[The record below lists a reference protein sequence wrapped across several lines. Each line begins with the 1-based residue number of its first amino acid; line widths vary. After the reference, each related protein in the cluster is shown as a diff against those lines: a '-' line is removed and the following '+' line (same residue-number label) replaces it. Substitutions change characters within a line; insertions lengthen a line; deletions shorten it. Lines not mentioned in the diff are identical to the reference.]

1 MANNGDITHTDI
13 ESFLK
18 IGSAFPTTSNTT
30 LTEDDVDALCTS
42 INSEVNLILTDLGF
56 SLPITATDSIQW
68 LKMVKQ
74 HGAGSLVLDGLAS
87 QATEENNTR
96 AQRLWDRYR
105 SWLDQL
111 IESGGDI
118 LDAPKQTDPVPSTL
132 PVVFG
137 QYDEAHRKR
146 YLRFPQRARVDHLDN
161 EEEIADSDFAGQV
174 RGF

>member
-1 MANNGDITHTDI
+1 MADNGDITHTDI
-13 ESFLK
+13 EAFLK
-18 IGSAFPTTSNTT
+18 LGSTFPATSNTT

-42 INSEVNLILTDLGF
+42 INSEVNLILADLGF
-56 SLPITATDSIQW
+56 ALPVTTTQSVAW

-74 HGAGSLVLDGLAS
+74 HGAGSLTLDGLAALS
-87 QATEENNTR
+87 TEENNTR
-96 AQRLWDRYR
+96 AQRFWDRYR

-118 LDAPKQTDPVPSTL
+118 LDAPKQTDPIPSVL

-146 YLRFPQRARVDHLDN
+146 FLRFPQRARVDHLDN